1 MAIIAVHDMGCLQP
15 TDLNNYFVMLHVHPN
30 HVIDERVYS
39 SSHVE
44 DI

>member
-1 MAIIAVHDMGCLQP
+1 MAIMAVHDTGCLYL
-15 TDLNNYFVMLHVHPN
+15 TDLNNCFVMLHVHLN
-30 HVIDERVYS
+30 RVIDERVYS